1 MIIELFMTFGG
12 EELGQSKSQIL
23 LHLSREDADTC
34 YIEHK
39 IFSSSLYS
47 VCCFRAGRHS
57 GHPHR
62 RISFESG
69 GREAWNK
76 YWTGQPS
83 QGSMTE
89 EKTFLIGY
97 QTWSI
102 LYLLT
107 AFSVHFLFT

>member
-1 MIIELFMTFGG
+1 M
-12 EELGQSKSQIL
+12 
-23 LHLSREDADTC
+23 
-34 YIEHK
+34 
-39 IFSSSLYS
+39 YS
-47 VCCFRAGRHS
+47 VCCFRAVRARAIHTAVS
-57 GHPHR
+57 VLR
-62 RISFESG
+62 G
-69 GREAWNK
+69 GGGEAWNK

-107 AFSVHFLFT
+107 AFSVRSLFT